1 MSDVSA
7 YHICTYV
14 RRVYVSDD
22 PIIEAIQYTYNVQK
36 EQKLTQ
42 HDFATTRGMRI
53 GPNLEMSRTAGRWFN
68 VREINP
74 GIEVWRDF
82 CTKERHEKK
91 TNRRSTRIK
100 MRPGFTSNNNTN
112 KGLRHDPDIKKN
124 KIKQQQKQK
133 EKQKQKSKSKKTNNQ
148 KSKVQR

>member
-42 HDFATTRGMRI
+42 HDLATTPGMRI

-68 VREINP
+68 FREINP

-82 CTKERHEKK
+82 CTKERLEKK

-112 KGLRHDPDIKKN
+112 KGLRHDPDKKKTKKQ
-124 KIKQQQKQK
+124 KIKQQKQK
-133 EKQKQKSKSKKTNNQ
+133 EKQKQKIQ
-148 KSKVQR
+148 K